1 MTIFDEKYRVVAV
14 ESDCLIIKG
23 VMSGNVFAIK
33 TEPDCV
39 LSEGAFLPGKLLVL
53 SDPSTTAAD

>member
-1 MTIFDEKYRVVAV
+1 
-14 ESDCLIIKG
+14 
-23 VMSGNVFAIK
+23 MSGNVFAIK